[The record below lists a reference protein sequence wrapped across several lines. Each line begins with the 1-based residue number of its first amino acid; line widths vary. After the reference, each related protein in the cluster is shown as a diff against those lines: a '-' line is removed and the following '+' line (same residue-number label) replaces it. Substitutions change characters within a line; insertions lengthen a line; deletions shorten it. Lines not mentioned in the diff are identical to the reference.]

1 MKIDSHLDKIRR
13 LRAAR
18 ERLDA
23 LDDFELWFWAGMHAG
38 THAVNAALHHAGLT
52 RDDEVFATQP
62 GVYFVPRADGPPRE
76 ARHPLADVLHVGRPH
91 VPGTIPAD
99 VARMMHAMEVIEQY
113 RDPCVRGDRAPTA
126 DIVAECDAAL
136 RECLDLFEKRIGG
149 GGR

>member
-1 MKIDSHLDKIRR
+1 
-13 LRAAR
+13 
-18 ERLDA
+18 
-23 LDDFELWFWAGMHAG
+23 
-38 THAVNAALHHAGLT
+38 
-52 RDDEVFATQP
+52 
-62 GVYFVPRADGPPRE
+62 
-76 ARHPLADVLHVGRPH
+76 

-149 GGR
+149 GGE